1 MSLPGVAN
9 YYFSE
14 HNTLKK
20 RPLNILLWVF
30 AAGILYLCLQSIDL
44 DRAWIEF
51 SRANPFWLFWAVF
64 FNACILLVWTS
75 LWHLLLPEKISV
87 PFSRIFQANSYMS
100 TSCNTIPF
108 PGGHAVGVIALA
120 RRAKVGHSVALSV
133 LALDQLMEGF
143 AKIFVLTLV
152 AIFVP
157 LPELMGQGILVFVVA
172 IGIFAAIM
180 FYFAHK
186 QPSHFEEKDA
196 ANFTGKIRKFVSRWS
211 VHLEILRDVRTFSFG
226 LLLAFLM
233 MFAQTLGIWAVQ
245 QSLGFDLPLWAPILV
260 MGALNLATVLPIT
273 PGNFGI
279 YEGTAFL
286 VYQFYGLSSE
296 SALSLAFLQ
305 HLCFLIP
312 MVGTGY
318 LVLLFLN
325 SAQKQSLSDEKWVP
339 DET

>member
-1 MSLPGVAN
+1 M
-9 YYFSE
+9 
-14 HNTLKK
+14 KK
-20 RPLNILLWVF
+20 RSFNILLWLF
-30 AAGILYLCLQSIDL
+30 AAGIFYLCLQSIDL
-44 DRAWIEF
+44 DRAWAEF
-51 SRANPFWLFWAVF
+51 SRADPFWLFGAVI
-64 FNACILLVWTS
+64 FNAFILLVWTL
-75 LWHLLLPEKISV
+75 LWKLLLPEKLSV

-120 RRAKVGHSVALSV
+120 RRAEVGHSVALSV

-157 LPELMGQGILVFVVA
+157 LPELMARGIQVFVAV
-172 IGIFAAIM
+172 IVFFASIM

-186 QPSHFEEKDA
+186 KPNFNEEEGA
-196 ANFTGKIRKFVSRWS
+196 ATLIKKVRKFVSRWS
-211 VHLEILRDVRTFSFG
+211 THLEILRDARTFSFG
-226 LLLAFLM
+226 ILLAFLM

-245 QSLGFDLPLWAPILV
+245 KSLGLDLPLWAPVLV

-273 PGNFGI
+273 PGNFGV

-318 LVLLFLN
+318 LVLLFLT
-325 SAQKQSLSDEKWVP
+325 SAQKQSMSEEKWIP

>member
-1 MSLPGVAN
+1 MWFFVAGL
-9 YYFSE
+9 F
-14 HNTLKK
+14 
-20 RPLNILLWVF
+20 
-30 AAGILYLCLQSIDL
+30 YLGLQSIDL

-51 SRANPFWLFWAVF
+51 SRADPFWLFGAGF
-64 FNACILLVWTS
+64 FNACILLVWTL
-75 LWHLLLPEKISV
+75 LWRLLLPEKCSV

-108 PGGHAVGVIALA
+108 PGGHAVGVMALA
-120 RRAKVGHSVALSV
+120 RRAEVGHSIALSV

-157 LPELMGQGILVFVVA
+157 LPEPMRQGILVFVFV
-172 IGIFAAIM
+172 IGFFAAIM
-180 FYFAHK
+180 FYLAHK
-186 QPSHFEEKDA
+186 QPRIKEDTVSFM
-196 ANFTGKIRKFVSRWS
+196 GKVRRFVSRWS
-211 VHLEILRDVRTFSFG
+211 VHLEILRDVRIFSFG

-245 QSLGFDLPLWAPILV
+245 KSLGLDLPFWAPILV
-260 MGALNLATVLPIT
+260 MGALNLATVLPVT

-286 VYQFYGLSSE
+286 AYQFYGLSSE
-296 SALSLAFLQ
+296 SALSLALLQ

-312 MVGTGY
+312 MVGSGY
-318 LVLLFLN
+318 LVLLFLT
-325 SAQKQSLSDEKWVP
+325 SAQKQSLSEEKWVP